1 MPPYTSLWLQSLFE
15 IKGTAAWLRT
25 GEASP
30 ASEWGREG
38 RAVRGSPAQN
48 AEGTHPAEVATPTG
62 GRPGVRVEHQAALGL
77 APMTGQAE
85 QALLLQ
91 AGAAH
96 FPKGTSWEGG
106 GEDSHPHG
114 LPQGP
119 S

>member
-1 MPPYTSLWLQSLFE
+1 MQ
-15 IKGTAAWLRT
+15 
-25 GEASP
+25 
-30 ASEWGREG
+30 
-38 RAVRGSPAQN
+38 RAHIRRKWPR
-48 AEGTHPAEVATPTG
+48 PR

-77 APMTGQAE
+77 APVTGQAD

>member
-1 MPPYTSLWLQSLFE
+1 M
-15 IKGTAAWLRT
+15 
-25 GEASP
+25 
-30 ASEWGREG
+30 
-38 RAVRGSPAQN
+38 
-48 AEGTHPAEVATPTG
+48 
-62 GRPGVRVEHQAALGL
+62 EHQAALGL
-77 APMTGQAE
+77 APMTGQAD

-96 FPKGTSWEGG
+96 FPKGTSWERG

>member
-1 MPPYTSLWLQSLFE
+1 M
-15 IKGTAAWLRT
+15 
-25 GEASP
+25 
-30 ASEWGREG
+30 
-38 RAVRGSPAQN
+38 
-48 AEGTHPAEVATPTG
+48 
-62 GRPGVRVEHQAALGL
+62 EHQAALGL
-77 APMTGQAE
+77 ARMIGHAD

-96 FPKGTSWEGG
+96 FPKGTSWERG

>member
-1 MPPYTSLWLQSLFE
+1 MMPPYTSLWLQSLFE

-62 GRPGVRVEHQAALGL
+62 AAWGSAWSTRQPWDSPG
-77 APMTGQAE
+77 
-85 QALLLQ
+85 
-91 AGAAH
+91 
-96 FPKGTSWEGG
+96 
-106 GEDSHPHG
+106 
-114 LPQGP
+114 
-119 S
+119 